1 MPKVE
6 EAMQK
11 RKTVFQEMNLV
22 YSGLDEQTA
31 GEEAYSNILPQ
42 LLKELESVYL
52 ERLQWIQQPKERSF
66 WTYE

>member
-22 YSGLDEQTA
+22 YSGRM
-31 GEEAYSNILPQ
+31 SKP
-42 LLKELESVYL
+42 LEKKPNTLIFCLS
-52 ERLQWIQQPKERSF
+52 S
-66 WTYE
+66 